1 MSIKISFLDLNIKQR
16 ERDMKT
22 KMTTKEMTEETKF
35 YVWTYESTMNERIS
49 LGDDVDAPIY
59 DRYSDS
65 YETLREYYTRK
76 ELNRTEGT
84 SIRVKKDRLLKFG
97 FLVEFQGIKGFSYS
111 NGEWSDRINGV
122 IINTDKGEIIINQK
136 NEKFFIAE

>member
-22 KMTTKEMTEETKF
+22 KMTSKRDQSRTRSSG
-35 YVWTYESTMNERIS
+35 WTYESTMNERIS

-65 YETLREYYTRK
+65 YETLREYYTRRMVK
-76 ELNRTEGT
+76 ELKVHVFVSR
-84 SIRVKKDRLLKFG
+84 
-97 FLVEFQGIKGFSYS
+97 
-111 NGEWSDRINGV
+111 
-122 IINTDKGEIIINQK
+122 
-136 NEKFFIAE
+136 

>member
-1 MSIKISFLDLNIKQR
+1 
-16 ERDMKT
+16 MKT
-22 KMTTKEMTEETKF
+22 KMTTKEMTKGTKF

-76 ELNRTEGT
+76 ELNRTQGT
-84 SIRVKKDRLLKFG
+84 SIRKKKDALLKFG
-97 FLVEFQGIKGFSYS
+97 FLVEFQGIKGFAYA
-111 NGEWSDRINGV
+111 NG
-122 IINTDKGEIIINQK
+122 
-136 NEKFFIAE
+136 